1 MKNNYLI
8 LRDSG
13 AHSENPGRSDVVTIP
28 MQYFSLHLLI
38 TTCDKH
44 KCVAFQENFLS
55 CFSQN

>member
-13 AHSENPGRSDVVTIP
+13 AHSEKPRKSDVATIP
-28 MQYFSLHLLI
+28 MQYFSLHFLI

-44 KCVAFQENFLS
+44 KRVAFQGK
-55 CFSQN
+55 FS